1 MKIVLLLTLVAMATA
16 MKGMVPEPE
25 LIPGQYVIRIDE
37 DVYKTKAEV
46 QDFLDSI
53 EKEFQIYSVRINSIG
68 RLRLA
73 FVKGE
78 HENVMKAK
86 NLRGVK
92 YVEQN
97 QVVRLSQ
104 CEQQRAPSLWGLDRT
119 DQREAVPYSDPFG
132 SDGEY
137 TWGEHIGSSAVAYVL
152 DTGIDIDHSDFG
164 DRATWGFTAP
174 DIPNDGDQNG
184 HGTHCAGTIGGTT
197 YGLAKNVPLVAV
209 KVLGDSGSGS
219 WQGSIDGINYVVD
232 QHNGRSSPGQMAK
245 TVINMSLGGSGYSPI
260 DDAIEAAV
268 GEGVVVV
275 VAAGNSGADACW
287 YSPARE
293 PTAITVGASDIGDWS
308 ASFSNYG
315 ICVDIFAP
323 GVSILSTLPNEGTAY
338 YSGTSMACPHVAGV
352 VARYQDSQAD
362 APSPAEVS
370 IMQYSHIV
378 TSY

>member
-1 MKIVLLLTLVAMATA
+1 MKIALLLTLVAMAAA
-16 MKGMVPEPE
+16 MKTMVPEPE

-37 DVYKTKAEV
+37 NVYKTKAEV
-46 QDFLDSI
+46 QEFLDSI

-68 RLRLA
+68 SLRLA
-73 FVKGE
+73 FVKGK

-86 NLRGVK
+86 NMRGVK

-104 CEQQRAPSLWGLDRT
+104 CEQQPAPSLWGLDRT

-232 QHNGRSSPGQMAK
+232 QHNERSSQGQMAK

-287 YSPARE
+287 FSPARE

-323 GVSILSTLPNEGTAY
+323 GVNILSTLPNEGTAY

-352 VARYQDSQAD
+352 VARYQDAQAD

-370 IMQYSHIV
+370 VMQYRLIV
-378 TSY
+378 KSY

>member
-1 MKIVLLLTLVAMATA
+1 MKIALLLTVVAMAAALKT
-16 MKGMVPEPE
+16 MVPAPE
-25 LIPGQYVIRIDE
+25 LITGQYIIRIDE
-37 DVYKTKAEV
+37 NIYKTKAEV

-104 CEQQRAPSLWGLDRT
+104 CVQQPAPSLWGLDRT
-119 DQREAVPYSDPFG
+119 DQREALLYSDPFG
-132 SDGEY
+132 SDGDY
-137 TWGEHIGSSAVAYVL
+137 TWGDHIGTSSVAYVL

-164 DRATWGFTAP
+164 GRATWGFTAP

-219 WQGSIDGINYVVD
+219 WQASIDGINYVVD
-232 QHNGRSSPGQMAK
+232 EHHERSTGDQMAK
-245 TVINMSLGGSGYSPI
+245 SVVNMSLGGSGYAPL

-275 VAAGNSGADACW
+275 VAAMNNGADACFF
-287 YSPARE
+287 SPARE
-293 PTAITVGASDIGDWS
+293 PTAITVGASDINDWS

-315 ICVDIFAP
+315 SCVDIFAP
-323 GVSILSTLPNEGTAY
+323 GVNILSTLPNESTAY

-352 VARYQDSQAD
+352 VARYQDSQAVT
-362 APSPAEVS
+362 PSPEAVS
-370 IMQYSHIV
+370 VMQY
-378 TSY
+378 